1 MRVASRLKV
10 LSMLLLV
17 AVLAAACASG
27 GGSGSGGS
35 GSGGSGSPSAST
47 GSSPSASPQQ
57 SAPPKPVELRWGVV
71 ANSPE
76 AQEIWK
82 SFAQKVTET
91 YPHITLK
98 LEAEPFNQY
107 WTKLQAQI
115 ASRTAPDIIQI
126 QSLRTATFAPRGA
139 FEPLQNY
146 FDTIPGFEVEDFD
159 SSILEALSWN
169 GDQIALPFDFGPL
182 VLFYNKDLFDKYNVP
197 YPDENMT
204 WEGFLERAKA
214 LTRDGNYGALV
225 NPLFDHVIAWIWS
238 NGGEFMDDEMTTAMI
253 NQPAAVE
260 AVQFLSDLI
269 HVHKVAP
276 KITDPGNSNWGME
289 QFQTGKIG
297 MYTDGPWRFVVHRAN
312 ADFNWDVTILPQG
325 KNGSVTWVAGSGFG
339 IYSQSRYK
347 EDAWKALTII
357 LGHDAQKVIASTG
370 RGFPA
375 RKSAVPAF
383 SQSGDPRP
391 EHIDNVHKAAEMAR
405 KRVTTTNWT
414 ELDTLVNRE
423 LDHIWVNNAPVQEV
437 LDRINP
443 MLQQKLDEHQSNMK
457 NMQ

>member
-1 MRVASRLKV
+1 M
-10 LSMLLLV
+10 
-17 AVLAAACASG
+17 
-27 GGSGSGGS
+27 
-35 GSGGSGSPSAST
+35 
-47 GSSPSASPQQ
+47 
-57 SAPPKPVELRWGVV
+57 
-71 ANSPE
+71 
-76 AQEIWK
+76 
-82 SFAQKVTET
+82 
-91 YPHITLK
+91 
-98 LEAEPFNQY
+98 
-107 WTKLQAQI
+107 
-115 ASRTAPDIIQI
+115 
-126 QSLRTATFAPRGA
+126 
-139 FEPLQNY
+139 
-146 FDTIPGFEVEDFD
+146 
-159 SSILEALSWN
+159 
-169 GDQIALPFDFGPL
+169 
-182 VLFYNKDLFDKYNVP
+182 
-197 YPDENMT
+197 
-204 WEGFLERAKA
+204 
-214 LTRDGNYGALV
+214 
-225 NPLFDHVIAWIWS
+225 
-238 NGGEFMDDEMTTAMI
+238 
-253 NQPAAVE
+253 
-260 AVQFLSDLI
+260 
-269 HVHKVAP
+269 
-276 KITDPGNSNWGME
+276 
-289 QFQTGKIG
+289 
-297 MYTDGPWRFVVHRAN
+297 
-312 ADFNWDVTILPQG
+312 TILPQG